1 MSKEHQMSHYEFTQE
16 QNQKIETV
24 RVTLLH
30 NSLLMLGI
38 GFLLMLMGHN
48 LPILPGWVTMLGAS
62 FFLILGV
69 MHFHPLVNF
78 KRVTATSGDD
88 INQILTA
95 MDDLQAAFSA
105 GAYIVIVLSGLILI
119 EIAALLF

>member
-1 MSKEHQMSHYEFTQE
+1 MSHYEFTQE

-38 GFLLMLMGHN
+38 GFLLMLIGHN

-78 KRVTATSGDD
+78 KRVTTTSGDD
-88 INQILTA
+88 INQMLTA

-105 GAYIVIVLSGLILI
+105 GAYIVMVLSGLILI